1 MDVLEA
7 EVRVAH
13 VDGQPWMDWPEDLY
27 IPPDALEVALER
39 FEGPLDLLLY
49 LIRKQNLDILDIP
62 VAHITHQYMRYVEAM
77 QLVRFELAAD
87 YLVMAAVLGEIKSRC
102 LLPRPSRDLTE
113 EEDPRAELVR
123 RLQEYERFKKAA
135 EVLDHLPLEGRELLV
150 PVLALPVISERS
162 KVWPEVGL
170 NDLLEALEAVLKRAE
185 LFESHQVSREGL
197 TLRERMSEI
206 LEQVQHADFL
216 PFVRLFRP
224 EEGKM
229 GIVVSFMAV
238 LELVKEGILELV
250 QAELHSPIFVRTR
263 LRAGDEF
270 DATG

>member
-1 MDVLEA
+1 METLEA
-7 EVRVAH
+7 EVRV
-13 VDGQPWMDWPEDLY
+13 VRIDGQPWQDWPEDLY

-62 VAHITHQYMRYVEAM
+62 VAHITHQYMRYVDAM
-77 QLVRFELAAD
+77 QGLRFELAAD

-102 LLPRPSRDLTE
+102 LLPRPSRDTQE

-135 EVLDHLPLEGRELLV
+135 EVLDQLPLEGRELLV
-150 PVLALPVISERS
+150 PMLALPEVSERS
-162 KVWPEVGL
+162 KIWPEVGL
-170 NDLLEALEAVLKRAE
+170 NDLLQALAILLKRAE

-206 LEQVQHADFL
+206 LEQIHHADFL
-216 PFVRLFRP
+216 PFIRLFRL
-224 EEGKM
+224 EEGKI

-250 QAELHSPIFVRTR
+250 QADFQAPIFVRNR
-263 LRAGDEF
+263 IMAGDEA
-270 DATG
+270 DAIG